1 PPGHASRER
10 GHRCGR
16 RAVPSPARVRAGAT
30 PRQRSVVQPIH
41 DGRQILL
48 TFDAWVTDHGHH
60 RGVRP
65 PRSGSSP
72 ADPSIRRLPTH
83 HHPCSGR
90 ASSMKKVMALGLIAA
105 TAIALT
111 GCTDSDASTPSEKT
125 SGELRKVR
133 VAALPITE
141 TAALWGGIKA
151 GIFAERGL
159 QVEVL
164 PAQGGAQA
172 IPALLN
178 GDIDFAI
185 GQPFGPIRADLR
197 NLGVVIIGNY
207 ASSYAD
213 GDDINAVVASAKSG
227 IKRPADLAG
236 KRVSVNSLGA
246 AGDVTI
252 MATVEKDGGDPSTIK
267 FVEVAFPDAPA
278 QLEAGNI
285 DAAWVPEPFVTQ
297 LKSRGDTFVVAP
309 YQAVVP
315 GLTTLTT
322 ITTRERTEKDAT
334 LVADFSAAMRKT
346 LEWAK
351 DPANETAVR
360 QAIKDNLQLP
370 APVAES
376 VKLPA
381 FGWQVDR
388 SSLQTLAELARKYK
402 VLDQQPN
409 FDRLI
414 HQQ

>member
-1 PPGHASRER
+1 
-10 GHRCGR
+10 
-16 RAVPSPARVRAGAT
+16 
-30 PRQRSVVQPIH
+30 
-41 DGRQILL
+41 
-48 TFDAWVTDHGHH
+48 
-60 RGVRP
+60 
-65 PRSGSSP
+65 
-72 ADPSIRRLPTH
+72 
-83 HHPCSGR
+83 
-90 ASSMKKVMALGLIAA
+90 MKKVMALGLVAA

-111 GCTDSDASTPSEKT
+111 GCTDSDASPSDQT
-125 SGELRKVR
+125 DGELRQVR

-151 GIFAERGL
+151 GLFEKHGL

-185 GQPFGPIRADLR
+185 GQPFGPFRADLQD
-197 NLGVVIIGNY
+197 LGVVVIGNY
-207 ASSYAD
+207 ASSYAE

-227 IKRPADLAG
+227 IKRPAELAG

-252 MATVEKDGGDPSTIK
+252 MAAVEKDGGDPSSIK
-267 FVEVAFPDAPA
+267 FVEVAFPDVPA

-297 LKSRGDTFVVAP
+297 LKSRGDTFIVAP

-322 ITTRERTEKDAT
+322 FTTTKKAESDAK
-334 LVADFSAAMRKT
+334 LVDDFTAAMKET
-346 LEWAK
+346 LTWAQ
-351 DPANETAVR
+351 DSANEAAVR
-360 QAIKDNLQLP
+360 QAIKDNLELP
-370 APVAES
+370 EPVADS

-381 FGWQVDR
+381 FGWELDR
-388 SSLQTLAELARKYK
+388 ASMQALAELAQKYK
-402 VLDQQPN
+402 VLDNQPN

-414 HQQ
+414 QQR

>member
-1 PPGHASRER
+1 
-10 GHRCGR
+10 
-16 RAVPSPARVRAGAT
+16 
-30 PRQRSVVQPIH
+30 
-41 DGRQILL
+41 
-48 TFDAWVTDHGHH
+48 
-60 RGVRP
+60 
-65 PRSGSSP
+65 
-72 ADPSIRRLPTH
+72 
-83 HHPCSGR
+83 
-90 ASSMKKVMALGLIAA
+90 MKKVMALGLIAA

-111 GCTDSDASTPSEKT
+111 GCTDSDASPTEQ
-125 SGELRKVR
+125 GDGDLRQVR

-151 GIFAERGL
+151 GLFEKHGL

-172 IPALLN
+172 IPALIN

-185 GQPFGPIRADLR
+185 GQPFGPFRADLQD
-197 NLGVVIIGNY
+197 LGVVVIGNY
-207 ASSYAD
+207 ASSYAE

-252 MATVEKDGGDPSTIK
+252 MAAVEKDGGDPSTIK
-267 FVEVAFPDAPA
+267 FVEVAFPDVPA

-285 DAAWVPEPFVTQ
+285 DAGWVPEPFVTQ
-297 LKSRGDTFVVAP
+297 LKSRGDTFIVAP

-322 ITTRERTEKDAT
+322 FTTTKKAESDAK
-334 LVADFSAAMRKT
+334 LVDDFTAAMKET
-346 LEWAK
+346 LAWAQ
-351 DPANETAVR
+351 DSANEAAVR

-370 APVAES
+370 EPVADS

-381 FGWQVDR
+381 FGWELDR
-388 SSLQTLAELARKYK
+388 TSMQTLAELAQKYK
-402 VLDQQPN
+402 VLDNQPN

-414 HQQ
+414 QQR

>member
-1 PPGHASRER
+1 
-10 GHRCGR
+10 
-16 RAVPSPARVRAGAT
+16 
-30 PRQRSVVQPIH
+30 
-41 DGRQILL
+41 
-48 TFDAWVTDHGHH
+48 
-60 RGVRP
+60 
-65 PRSGSSP
+65 
-72 ADPSIRRLPTH
+72 
-83 HHPCSGR
+83 
-90 ASSMKKVMALGLIAA
+90 MKKVMALGLIAA

-111 GCTDSDASTPSEKT
+111 GCTDSDASAPSEQT
-125 SGELRKVR
+125 SGELRTVR

-151 GIFAERGL
+151 GHFAERGL

-172 IPALLN
+172 IPALMN

-185 GQPFGPIRADLR
+185 GQPFGAFRADLR
-197 NLGVVIIGNY
+197 DLGVVIIGNY

-236 KRVSVNSLGA
+236 KRVAVNSLGA

-252 MATVEKDGGDPSTIK
+252 MAAVEKDGGDPKAIK

-278 QLEAGNI
+278 QLESGNI

-297 LKSRGDTFVVAP
+297 LKARGDTFVVAP

-322 ITTRERTEKDAT
+322 ITTTDRTEKDAK
-334 LVADFSAAMRKT
+334 LVEDFTAAMKKT
-346 LEWAK
+346 LQWAN
-351 DPANETAVR
+351 DPANIAPLR

-370 APVAES
+370 PPVADS
-376 VKLPA
+376 VRLPA
-381 FGWQVDR
+381 FGWEVDR
-388 SSLQTLAELARKYK
+388 SSLQTLADLAQKYK
-402 VLDQQPN
+402 VLDKQPN

-414 HQQ
+414 QQK

>member
-1 PPGHASRER
+1 
-10 GHRCGR
+10 
-16 RAVPSPARVRAGAT
+16 
-30 PRQRSVVQPIH
+30 
-41 DGRQILL
+41 
-48 TFDAWVTDHGHH
+48 
-60 RGVRP
+60 
-65 PRSGSSP
+65 
-72 ADPSIRRLPTH
+72 
-83 HHPCSGR
+83 
-90 ASSMKKVMALGLIAA
+90 M
-105 TAIALT
+105 
-111 GCTDSDASTPSEKT
+111 
-125 SGELRKVR
+125 
-133 VAALPITE
+133 
-141 TAALWGGIKA
+141 WGGIKA
-151 GIFAERGL
+151 GLFAERGL

-185 GQPFGPIRADLR
+185 GQPFGAFRADLS

-227 IKRPADLAG
+227 IRRPADLAG

-252 MATVEKDGGDPSTIK
+252 MAAVERDGGDPSKIK

-278 QLEAGNI
+278 QLAAGNI

-297 LKSRGDTFVVAP
+297 LRSRGDTFVVAP

-322 ITTRERTEKDAT
+322 ITTADRTEKDT
-334 LVADFSAAMRKT
+334 KLVEDFSAAMKRT
-346 LEWAK
+346 LEWAG

-370 APVAES
+370 PPVADS
-376 VKLPA
+376 VRLPA

-388 SSLQTLAELARKYK
+388 SSLQRLAELAQKYQ
-402 VLDQQPN
+402 VLDRQPDL
-409 FDRLI
+409 DRLVR
-414 HQQ
+414 QR